1 MPTPDHDR
9 EMSLLELVEE
19 SLDDSSALDD
29 SVVANAIRLLQAR
42 RQEGADHKETFSGWN
57 ASL

>member
-9 EMSLLELVEE
+9 EMSLVELVEE
-19 SLDDSSALDD
+19 TLNDSWALDD
-29 SVVANAIRLLQAR
+29 SVVANAIRLLQTR
-42 RQEGADHKETFSGWN
+42 RQEAAAHKETFSGWN